1 MKKKY
6 KWWFLSA
13 LLLLASTITLA
24 QTTTRTLRNLL
35 PQHPQELRKYTNSG
49 TWGYWL
55 GQNYRFNQQY
65 AEKYYVSGNAKV
77 IGIISHHGGK
87 YAHANNLASFRVY
100 SVGTNKLPH
109 ARLASKDVRYAD
121 LRLNGAAMTT
131 TFDAPI
137 AVQDS
142 FFVTFD
148 LHDYAHGGYD
158 GDTIGLYSGINGSR
172 PSADFENFGR
182 NAVQQHE
189 HAYEKWV
196 DFRTQNFTNIATHF
210 ALFPIVEMTV
220 TGIKDEFVQ
229 KEQLT
234 LYPPSPNPIQ
244 SGQDIQLRYAL
255 ASPSTV
261 SLTLLDLQGNALLEL
276 MPKRQTVGEH
286 VAHFPSAQLAAGTYL
301 CLLQSDAISI
311 ATKILVIK

>member
-1 MKKKY
+1 MKKY
-6 KWWFLSA
+6 YFWWLLPA
-13 LLLLASTITLA
+13 LLLLVPTIALA
-24 QTTTRTLRNLL
+24 QTTRTLRNLF

-77 IGIISHHGGK
+77 VGVVSHHGGR
-87 YAHANNLASFRVY
+87 YTNGNNLASFRVY
-100 SVGTNKLPH
+100 SVGTNKLP
-109 ARLASKDVRYAD
+109 AERLGSKDVRYAD
-121 LRLNGAAMTT
+121 LRLNGSAMTT

-137 AVQDS
+137 AVADS

-148 LHDYAHGGYD
+148 LHDYAHGGYE

-172 PSADFENFGR
+172 PTADFGNFGR
-182 NAVQQHE
+182 NAVQAHE

-210 ALFPIVEMTV
+210 ALFPIVEVTV
-220 TGIKDEFVQ
+220 TGLKEGYIQ

-234 LYPPSPNPIQ
+234 LYPPVPNPIQ
-244 SGQDIQLRYAL
+244 SGQEVEIRYVL
-255 ASPSTV
+255 ASSSTV
-261 SLTLLDLQGNALLEL
+261 TISLLDLNGHPLLTKPVGRQAPGKHTCSLSAAAL
-276 MPKRQTVGEH
+276 P
-286 VAHFPSAQLAAGTYL
+286 AGTYL
-301 CLLQSDAISI
+301 FLLQADAISL
-311 ATKILVIK
+311 ATKLIIK